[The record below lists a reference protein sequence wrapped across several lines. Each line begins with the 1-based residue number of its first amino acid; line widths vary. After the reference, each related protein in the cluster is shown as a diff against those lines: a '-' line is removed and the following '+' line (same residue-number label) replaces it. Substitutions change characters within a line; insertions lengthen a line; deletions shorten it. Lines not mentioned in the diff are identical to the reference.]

1 MVQQHLDLLLVQD
14 EQLLQVEHVVHVL
27 LVEMVVLECLMV
39 LVEVV
44 LLEYQ

>member
-1 MVQQHLDLLLVQD
+1 MVQQHLDLRLVHD

-27 LVEMVVLECLMV
+27 LVEMVVLEYLLV